1 MRVAKSRLV
10 MMAWLALSAMS
21 LEAVTPSFAATES
34 GDPAAKVIENLNA
47 NLLDMMKAGKSLGA
61 ESRLKRIDPA
71 VRNSY
76 DLSGMVRHAVGQT
89 AWAAMSPAEQ
99 AQLTAAFERFSAAT
113 YAHNFDEYSG
123 EKFVVTGVDTRLPD
137 KLVRTQIIHPPA
149 APVSLVYRMQAT
161 DGHWRI
167 IDVYFMGSISEL
179 AQQAS
184 DFSTT
189 LRSGGASALIKKLNS
204 QADRLINE
212 P

>member
-1 MRVAKSRLV
+1 MRVVKSGLIT
-10 MMAWLALSAMS
+10 MAWLALSATS
-21 LEAVTPSFAATES
+21 LVAVTPSFAVAES
-34 GDPAAKVIENLNA
+34 GDPAAKVIENLDT

-61 ESRLKRIDPA
+61 EGRFKLIAPT
-71 VRNSY
+71 VRSSY

-89 AWAAMSPAEQ
+89 AWAGMSPAEQ

-137 KLVRTQIIHPPA
+137 KLVRTQIVHPPG
-149 APVSLVYRMQAT
+149 APVSLVYRMQAI
-161 DGHWRI
+161 DGRWRI
-167 IDVYFMGSISEL
+167 VDVYFMGSISEL

-184 DFSTT
+184 DFSAT
-189 LRSGGASALIKKLNS
+189 LRSGGSSALIKKLNS